1 MGGPGS
7 GRKFRH
13 QKPLTGE
20 VPGIDIRDI
29 KKSCGLIPGSQLY
42 FQWARICQIHY
53 RLNVAVHDGYL
64 FLSFSSLRNGFKQQI
79 DITYTDCHFGSQRPW
94 FTCPH
99 CGKRVAIL
107 YAGEDRFLCRVCS
120 NITYASCNE
129 TPLERNFRKLN
140 KLREI
145 IGAER
150 GAFHPLPLLKPKNMH
165 EKKWVE
171 IRLKMLHLKVEG
183 VSMMNVLL
191 NKNWDWDW
199 D

>member
-1 MGGPGS
+1 M
-7 GRKFRH
+7 
-13 QKPLTGE
+13 
-20 VPGIDIRDI
+20 
-29 KKSCGLIPGSQLY
+29 
-42 FQWARICQIHY
+42 
-53 RLNVAVHDGYL
+53 
-64 FLSFSSLRNGFKQQI
+64 
-79 DITYTDCHFGSQRPW
+79 
-94 FTCPH
+94 
-99 CGKRVAIL
+99 
-107 YAGEDRFLCRVCS
+107 
-120 NITYASCNE
+120 
-129 TPLERNFRKLN
+129 ERNFRKLN